1 MPPSIQGAVTDGV
14 QVEKEGRASGGA
26 ALGRTRWPEGLDQRD
41 VENLRLVQPDT
52 VADGLQVQKEG
63 RASGGAAPGRTRWL
77 EGLDQ
82 RDIENLRLVQP
93 DAWKLLVR

>member
-1 MPPSIQGAVTDGV
+1 MPPSIQGAVADGV

-41 VENLRLVQPDT
+41 
-52 VADGLQVQKEG
+52 
-63 RASGGAAPGRTRWL
+63 
-77 EGLDQ
+77 
-82 RDIENLRLVQP
+82 IENLRLVQP